1 MSISYEGEI
10 IQKDPRQAI
19 QKMKVMLASKDAEI
33 GAWIL
38 AYNSLEEKLRK
49 KDEEL
54 DERGRSLKF
63 YRDRLAT
70 ANIKLKKF
78 GQNES

>member
-1 MSISYEGEI
+1 MIEYQGEI
-10 IQKDPRQAI
+10 IQKDPRIAV
-19 QKMKVMLASKDAEI
+19 QKLKVQIASREAEI
-33 GAWIL
+33 GAWIT
-38 AYNSLEEKLRK
+38 AYNSLEEKMK
-49 KDEEL
+49 KKEEKIDDL
-54 DERGRSLKF
+54 ERSLKY